1 MPGCCRHLSRHCCPS
16 AAVRAKS
23 VHQAVHCTASSDRAI
38 CSCGSTSRGTAVHRG
53 RLRSHS
59 SSSQSAA
66 ADWAAICS
74 LRSWEWV
81 SGCRR
86 CMSAASSLT
95 ELSPT
100 SDRWQWSR
108 MPRASSPASFS
119 RVPAC
124 SREARLQLQGGA
136 PSITTPNTQ
145 QRGGVQ
151 QACLCSSE
159 VLPAAAGHTAGRY
172 DGNLQFEAELHVQL
186 WGCRTMRW
194 PTQQNAP
201 ASQEVQ
207 AGRRSLTEAEMDCFM
222 KSVIL
227 RNLHAAY
234 QAGEAWGLGQA

>member
-16 AAVRAKS
+16 ATVRAKS

-38 CSCGSTSRGTAVHRG
+38 CSCGSTSRGAAVHRG

-95 ELSPT
+95 ELSLT

-124 SREARLQLQGGA
+124 SREARLQLQGRCTL
-136 PSITTPNTQ
+136 SHNTQ
-145 QRGGVQ
+145 HAAEGG
-151 QACLCSSE
+151 C
-159 VLPAAAGHTAGRY
+159 AAGMS
-172 DGNLQFEAELHVQL
+172 LQQVRCGQL
-186 WGCRTMRW
+186 LQG
-194 PTQQNAP
+194 TQQGGMTATCNR
-201 ASQEVQ
+201 
-207 AGRRSLTEAEMDCFM
+207 G
-222 KSVIL
+222 
-227 RNLHAAY
+227 
-234 QAGEAWGLGQA
+234 